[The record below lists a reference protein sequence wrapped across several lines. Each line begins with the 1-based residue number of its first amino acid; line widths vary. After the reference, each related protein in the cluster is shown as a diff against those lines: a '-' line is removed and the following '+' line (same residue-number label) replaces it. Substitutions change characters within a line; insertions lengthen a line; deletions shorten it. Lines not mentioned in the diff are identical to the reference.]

1 MPAAERP
8 SPKVALTEPIE
19 PVGMAILREAGLD
32 ITEGPG
38 GEQGAEDLHALCA
51 DASAVI
57 VRQKLPDD
65 LAQRSPGLLVAA
77 RHGVGVDL
85 IPVAGC
91 TEAGVLVTNVP
102 GANADAVAEF
112 VLAQML
118 AAARGVQAMHGRH
131 LAEGWKAARAMAG
144 AATELTGRTL
154 GIVGVGA
161 IGARLAEIAHHG
173 FRMRVLG
180 HQRRREAL
188 PGFVEYADLP
198 RLFAEGDYIALACP
212 LTPETRGLASAALIA
227 RMKPTAWLLNV
238 SRGGTVDEPA
248 LVAALQQRRIGGAA
262 LDVYAQQPLAPG
274 HPLRELPNVILSPH
288 VAGLSRES
296 ATRMSEVAA
305 REVVRVLRGERPLN
319 LINPEAWER
328 HQARRAVLGLSSIQ

>member
-1 MPAAERP
+1 MR
-8 SPKVALTEPIE
+8 VAVTEPIE
-19 PVGMAILREAGLD
+19 PVGMAILREAGLEVV
-32 ITEGPG
+32 EGAG
-38 GEQGAEDLHALCA
+38 GDQGAEALHALCA
-51 DASAVI
+51 EAAAVI
-57 VRQKLPDD
+57 VRQKLPED

-112 VLAQML
+112 VVAQML
-118 AAARGVQAMHGRH
+118 AAARQVQAMHARH
-131 LAEGWKAARAMAG
+131 LAEGWKPARAMARD
-144 AATELTGRTL
+144 ATELTGRTL

-161 IGARLAEIAHHG
+161 IGTRLAEIAHHG

-188 PGFVEYADLP
+188 PPFVEYAALP
-198 RLFAEGDYIALACP
+198 ELFAASDYLALCCP
-212 LTPETRGLASAALIA
+212 LTPETQGLASAALIA

-238 SRGGTVDEPA
+238 SRGGTVEEPA
-248 LVAALQQRRIGGAA
+248 LVAALRERRIGGAA
-262 LDVYAQQPLAPG
+262 LDVYAQQPLAAG
-274 HPLRELPNVILSPH
+274 HPLRDLPNAILSPH

-296 ATRMSEVAA
+296 ATRMSQVAA
-305 REVVRVLRGERPLN
+305 EEVVRVLRGQRPVN
-319 LINPEAWER
+319 LVNPEAWER
-328 HQARRAVLGLSSIQ
+328 HQARRAALGLSPIQ

>member
-1 MPAAERP
+1 MR
-8 SPKVALTEPIE
+8 VALTEPIE
-19 PVGMAILREAGLD
+19 PVGMAVLREAGLD
-32 ITEGPG
+32 VIEGPG
-38 GEQGAEDLHALCA
+38 GDQSAEDLRALCA
-51 DASAVI
+51 EASAVI

-65 LAQRSPGLLVAA
+65 LAQRCPRLLVAA

-85 IPVAGC
+85 IPVEGC

-112 VLAQML
+112 VVAQML
-118 AAARGVQAMHGRH
+118 AAARQLQAMHARH
-131 LAEGWKAARAMAG
+131 LAEGWKPARAMAG
-144 AATELTGRTL
+144 AAIELTGRTL

-161 IGARLAEIAHHG
+161 IGTRLAEIAHHG

-188 PGFVEYADLP
+188 PGFVEYAELP
-198 RLFAEGDYIALACP
+198 ALFAECDYIALACP
-212 LTPETRGLASAALIA
+212 LTPETRGLASAALIG

-262 LDVYAQQPLAPG
+262 LDVYAQQPLAAG

-296 ATRMSEVAA
+296 AARMSQVAA
-305 REVVRVLRGERPLN
+305 EEVVRVLRGERPLN

-328 HQARRAVLGLSSIQ
+328 HMARRAALGLTP